1 MRRESTFSS
10 VLWHVA
16 QTRRGQFA
24 LQHTLSMV
32 VSCRALSRTDDE
44 LTRCGVRYLSRSRT
58 LAHCV
63 CVDSAAA
70 GMIRCGPVRV

>member
-44 LTRCGVRYLSRSRT
+44 LTRCTVLRCLDRALSLIVFVSTAPR
-58 LAHCV
+58 
-63 CVDSAAA
+63 
-70 GMIRCGPVRV
+70 PV